1 MRASDLLNNNV
12 QTSNTPNGELKHIT
26 PSPGWGRG
34 RGGAFSP
41 MRGGGG
47 TSSASSPL
55 TVFKASAGSGKTF
68 TLAVEYIKLLVE
80 DPTNYRYT
88 LAVTFTNKATQE
100 MKQRILSKLYGIAN
114 SLPDANDYYNKVKEA
129 FPDLSER
136 VVRGRAEEALTL
148 LIHDYNRFRVET
160 IDSFFQRVLRNLARE
175 LGLTA
180 NLQVMLNDQEV
191 EEQAVDNIISNID
204 NGNDP
209 LLSWIMDFV
218 NERMA
223 DDKNWNVISQIKS
236 FGKNIFSDFY
246 KDHQEELQ
254 RIMNDGAFFKD
265 YTSHLRAMKAKAL
278 NDMKDYA
285 DRYNAIAEDH
295 HLTDACYTHGH
306 SNVPGYF
313 ENLGNGNFAN
323 GKVKMPNS
331 YVLKGMDNPDAF
343 VKKSDLNTPEAQA
356 IREFVAPLL
365 EEAEEARKRAV
376 VTINSVD
383 LTLQNINQLR
393 LLGRIEQEV
402 KHINDDN
409 NDYPLS
415 NTQKLLNNLIDKQ
428 DSPFIYEK
436 IGGQLRYIMIDEF
449 QDTSTV
455 QWANFKVLL
464 DDCIA
469 HQNGSL
475 IVGDVKQSIYRWRNG
490 DWRLLQSLNKTN
502 YPETVHVEPLKV
514 NYRSQRNIVDFN
526 NAFFN
531 SAAALL
537 ADTSSDLGSE
547 KAPIIKEAYSDVTQ
561 AVPEKK
567 PEEGLIEVKML
578 PANDYDNQMIVQV
591 QKTIEMLLDKGVPYN
606 KIAII
611 VRKNKHIRLLADY
624 FLHNPVTVG
633 GEPQMLKMVSDEAFR
648 LDASEAVNVIVNA
661 MRFLTHPTD
670 RLTEAFLVKAYTQR
684 EIAPQD
690 NSKQDNKKNEDKKN
704 EDKKDN
710 LEPFLPS
717 EYVLDRTTLLSM
729 PLIDLAERLYVIFR
743 LDRLSEQNAYVCAF
757 FDQLANYLKR
767 HIGGIDDFLETWDEE
782 LCSKSIHSDTIDGI
796 RLLTVHKSKG
806 LEFDNVIIPYCDWK
820 LETMMDILWVEPTVS
835 PYKDLPV
842 VPVNLNANKLK
853 ESIYATDYLAEHM
866 KNIID
871 NVNILYVAFTRASRN
886 LFIIGKK
893 DKPDFPS
900 KLIGDVA
907 GDLLIE
913 RSITPNKEKVKMQQQ
928 EDEDGIV
935 TYSYGTLSIKKET
948 EKKTEKTEL
957 ANIFE
962 EKEEGVSVNIENT
975 KMRAKFMQSND
986 SNDFMT
992 PPEELEEE
1000 EKRRSYI
1007 NTGDILHKLFATIH
1021 NITEVDDAIDQLE
1034 FDGVLYDRPMT
1045 REQLKVYISKALSDP
1060 QVRDWFSPRWRV
1072 FNECSILY
1080 YDTEQQRV
1088 REQRPDRVIYD
1099 GKRMIVIDFKTG
1111 REQEKHK
1118 EQVRSYIALLN
1129 DMEYKNVEGYLW
1141 YIRHKK
1147 VIKV

>member
-1 MRASDLLNNNV
+1 MTKSNP
-12 QTSNTPNGELKHIT
+12 SNTNTIPNAHESNGELKHIN

-34 RGGAFSP
+34 GGGAVGINRAP
-41 MRGGGG
+41 
-47 TSSASSPL
+47 SPL

-114 SLPDANDYYNKVKEA
+114 SLPDADDYYNKVKEA
-129 FPDLSER
+129 FPTLSER
-136 VVRGRAEEALTL
+136 VVRSRAEDALTL

-218 NERMA
+218 SERME

-246 KDHQEELQ
+246 KDHQEELR

-278 NDMKDYA
+278 SDMKDYA

-343 VKKSDLNTPEAQA
+343 VKKSDINTPEARA

-383 LTLQNINQLR
+383 LTLQNVNQLR

-490 DWRLLQSLNKTN
+490 DWRLLQSLNEKN

-526 NAFFN
+526 NAFFTN
-531 SAAALL
+531 AAALL
-537 ADTSSDLGSE
+537 ADTSSDLESE

-591 QKTIEMLLDKGVPYN
+591 QKTIEMLLDKGVPYS

-611 VRKNKHIRLLADY
+611 VRKNKHIRLIADY
-624 FLHNPVTVG
+624 FLHNPVTVN

-670 RLTEAFLVKAYTQR
+670 RLTEAFLIKAYTQK
-684 EIAPQD
+684 EIAPQ
-690 NSKQDNKKNEDKKN
+690 NNKDEDR
-704 EDKKDN
+704 KDN
-710 LEPFLPS
+710 LESLLPS
-717 EYVLDRTTLLSM
+717 EYVLERTALLSM

-757 FDQLANYLKR
+757 FDQLAAYLKR

-782 LCSKSIHSDTIDGI
+782 LCSKSIHSDSINGI

-900 KLIGDVA
+900 KLICDVA
-907 GDLLIE
+907 GDMLIE
-913 RSITPNKEKVKMQQQ
+913 RSITPNKEKVKMEQQ

-975 KMRAKFMQSND
+975 KIRAKFMQSND

-1129 DMEYKNVEGYLW
+1129 DMGYKNVEGYLW

>member
-1 MRASDLLNNNV
+1 MQIAEN
-12 QTSNTPNGELKHIT
+12 IT
-26 PSPGWGRG
+26 P
-34 RGGAFSP
+34 AK
-41 MRGGGG
+41 
-47 TSSASSPL
+47 SASPL

-100 MKQRILSKLYGIAN
+100 MKQRILSKLYGIAH
-114 SLPDANDYYNKVKEA
+114 SLPDAKEYYNNVKEA
-129 FPDLSER
+129 FPTLSER
-136 VVRGRAEEALTL
+136 VVRNRAGEALSL
-148 LIHDYNRFRVET
+148 LIHDYNLFRVET

-218 NERMA
+218 SERMEE
-223 DDKNWNVISQIKS
+223 DKNWNVISQIKS
-236 FGKNIFSDFY
+236 FGKNIFFDFY
-246 KDHQEELQ
+246 KDHQEELR
-254 RIMNDGAFFKD
+254 RIMNDATFFKN
-265 YTSHLRAMKAKAL
+265 YTSQLRAMKAKAL
-278 NDMKDYA
+278 SGMRAYKK
-285 DRYNAIAEDH
+285 RYDAIASDH

-313 ENLGNGNFAN
+313 ESLDNGNFAN
-323 GKVKMPNS
+323 GKVKIPNS
-331 YVLKGMDNPDAF
+331 YVQKGLENPDLF
-343 VKKSDLNTPEAQA
+343 VKKSDLNTPEARA
-356 IREFVAPLL
+356 IREFVAPLAAD
-365 EEAEEARKRAV
+365 AEKARKRAI

-402 KHINDDN
+402 KHINDEN

-490 DWRLLQSLNKTN
+490 DWQLLQSLNGTN
-502 YPETVHVEPLKV
+502 YPEIVDVEPLTV

-526 NAFFN
+526 NAFFT
-531 SAAALL
+531 SAATLL
-537 ADTSSDLGSE
+537 SDTDSE
-547 KAPIIKEAYSDVTQ
+547 TEKVPVIKETYSDVRQ
-561 AVPEKK
+561 DVPESK
-567 PEEGLIEVKML
+567 PEAGKVEVKLL
-578 PANDYDNQMIVQV
+578 PADDYDNQMIAQV
-591 QKTIEMLLDKGVPYN
+591 QKTIEMLLENGTPYG

-633 GEPQMLKMVSDEAFR
+633 GRPCMLKMVSDEAFR
-648 LDASEAVNVIVNA
+648 LDASEAVNVIINA

-670 RLTEAFLVKAYTQR
+670 KLTAAFLVKAYTQK
-684 EIAPQD
+684 EITPQD
-690 NSKQDNKKNEDKKN
+690 
-704 EDKKDN
+704 DN
-710 LEPFLPS
+710 LETLLPTD
-717 EYVLDRTTLLSM
+717 YVQERTALLSM
-729 PLIDLAERLYVIFR
+729 PLIDLAERLYVLFR
-743 LDRLSEQNAYVCAF
+743 LDRISEQNAYVCAF
-757 FDQLANYLKR
+757 FDQLATYLKR

-782 LCSKSIHSDTIDGI
+782 LCSKSIHSDAIGGI

-820 LETMMDILWVEPTVS
+820 LETMTDIFWAEPSVS
-835 PYKDLPV
+835 PYNDLPV
-842 VPVNLNANKLK
+842 VPVNLNANRLK
-853 ESIYATDYLAEHM
+853 DSIYATDYLAEHM

-900 KLIGDVA
+900 KLIRDVMGDM
-907 GDLLIE
+907 LIE
-913 RSITPNKEKVKMQQQ
+913 MSITKDKRKVKMERQ
-928 EDEDGIV
+928 EKEDGIV
-935 TYSYGTLSIKKET
+935 TYTYGTLSIKQETNAENKET
-948 EKKTEKTEL
+948 EQP
-957 ANIFE
+957 NIFE
-962 EKEEGVSVNIENT
+962 EKERGIPVTIENM
-975 KMRAKFMQSND
+975 KMRATFLQSND
-986 SNDFMT
+986 STDFMT
-992 PPEELEEE
+992 PAEELEEE
-1000 EKRRSYI
+1000 ERQRSYI

-1021 NITEVDDAIDQLE
+1021 NITEVDDAIGQLE

-1045 REQLKVYISKALSDP
+1045 REQLKDYINKAFADP
-1060 QVRDWFSPRWRV
+1060 RVRDWFSPRWRV
-1072 FNECSILY
+1072 YNECSILY
-1080 YDTEQQRV
+1080 YDPSEQRI

-1099 GKRMIVIDFKTG
+1099 GKRMIVIDFKAG
-1111 REQEKHK
+1111 REREEHK
-1118 EQVRSYIALLN
+1118 EQVRSYVTLLN
-1129 DMEYKNVEGYLW
+1129 DMGYKDVEGYLW
-1141 YIRHKK
+1141 YIRHHN